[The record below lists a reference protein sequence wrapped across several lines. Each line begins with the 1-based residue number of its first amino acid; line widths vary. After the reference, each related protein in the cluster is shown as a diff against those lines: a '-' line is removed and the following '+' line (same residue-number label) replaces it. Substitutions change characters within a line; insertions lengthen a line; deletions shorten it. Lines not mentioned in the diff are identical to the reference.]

1 LRVCEGQNPQ
11 ICGTWTFSGSQGTGR
26 WDNGAV
32 ADLIVQQFDS
42 NWVIIRRSDGPE
54 GATPGLTAI
63 YRGKLSHDRIEG
75 TVTWTWPGHWKK
87 QVDGTWSSSLN
98 DSSSLAPRPEPP
110 TGAGTPPPVAK
121 HPAVPKGLPSIMH
134 WCSKHCTTL
143 VWRTDHYTEIA
154 APGRSIVT
162 VESFTP
168 ESIVLNRTDVKPPGT
183 AVLKGK
189 LSPRGDTIVD
199 GTITWTS
206 HPCCELGSSPFT
218 AAWGEAIDT
227 VPGDDDERARRL
239 QLAQM
244 EGASG
249 AMSDVERDRAHVLAL
264 RAQTQVPRGPRE
276 SSPVWL
282 PHWHGDPVVMAC
294 PNGPTSGKGID
305 SWSAWRKGKSA
316 QIIEGDGPLGTNW
329 GHDLEALDWYCKASA
344 AGNPIAAYDIG
355 KIFLVGMTVNTPR
368 KSTNFPADPA
378 TSFYW
383 FRLAADRGF
392 TQAMLSLA
400 RFYFYGEVLDLK
412 GSGVAKDPKQALF
425 WIKRAA
431 DNGDSDAMLILASA
445 YLGLSDGP
453 GPALGVA
460 PDAIQG
466 LAYGAKWVDIL
477 TKANGAC
484 IDPDNIKIMRQLLPE
499 DEENEPV
506 RGITAVAVHGFT
518 EVECMLRLDGPRVRD
533 NEPTLAQL
541 MSLLHGGF
549 VSSWR
554 YYLTRPPGSDDFAI
568 RRQTAISAI
577 AEGFENIAPLAKAV
591 AEAIDKHNK
600 S

>member
-1 LRVCEGQNPQ
+1 MISLMASASLFSHGSAGPHANFALRRRGLYLALLVSWVVQLSLSPTLAQDLEVPNHLRVCEGQNPQ

-199 GTITWTS
+199 GTITWT
-206 HPCCELGSSPFT
+206 
-218 AAWGEAIDT
+218 
-227 VPGDDDERARRL
+227 
-239 QLAQM
+239 
-244 EGASG
+244 
-249 AMSDVERDRAHVLAL
+249 
-264 RAQTQVPRGPRE
+264 
-276 SSPVWL
+276 
-282 PHWHGDPVVMAC
+282 
-294 PNGPTSGKGID
+294 
-305 SWSAWRKGKSA
+305 
-316 QIIEGDGPLGTNW
+316 
-329 GHDLEALDWYCKASA
+329 
-344 AGNPIAAYDIG
+344 
-355 KIFLVGMTVNTPR
+355 
-368 KSTNFPADPA
+368 
-378 TSFYW
+378 
-383 FRLAADRGF
+383 
-392 TQAMLSLA
+392 
-400 RFYFYGEVLDLK
+400 
-412 GSGVAKDPKQALF
+412 
-425 WIKRAA
+425 
-431 DNGDSDAMLILASA
+431 
-445 YLGLSDGP
+445 
-453 GPALGVA
+453 
-460 PDAIQG
+460 
-466 LAYGAKWVDIL
+466 
-477 TKANGAC
+477 
-484 IDPDNIKIMRQLLPE
+484 
-499 DEENEPV
+499 
-506 RGITAVAVHGFT
+506 
-518 EVECMLRLDGPRVRD
+518 
-533 NEPTLAQL
+533 
-541 MSLLHGGF
+541 
-549 VSSWR
+549 
-554 YYLTRPPGSDDFAI
+554 
-568 RRQTAISAI
+568 
-577 AEGFENIAPLAKAV
+577 
-591 AEAIDKHNK
+591 
-600 S
+600 